1 MEKILISLKDMFIY
15 KQMTLSIAES
25 ITGGLVSKKITDV
38 PGSSAFFKGGII
50 TYSVDSKLK
59 LLNIPRN
66 VIKKNGVV
74 SKEVAAL
81 MAANVKKVF
90 DSDVG
95 VGITGVAG
103 PDLCE
108 DKKVG
113 LVFAA
118 IFYKNLCAFEWH
130 LRGKRDEIREEATR
144 LIIKSLLEVIGG
156 KK

>member
-25 ITGGLVSKKITDV
+25 LTGGLISKKITDV
-38 PGSSAFFKGGII
+38 PGSSAFFKGSII

-66 VIKKNGVV
+66 IIKKNGVV
-74 SKEVAAL
+74 SKEAAAL

-108 DKKVG
+108 GKKAG

-118 IFYKNLCAFEWH
+118 IFYKDLYTYEWH

-144 LIIKSLLEVIGG
+144 LIIKNLLEVIGG